1 MKKVGL
7 QRADDSITANGMQQI
22 VTALGST
29 AYGGLGIDTS
39 ASTGVPSVSSGTWSV
54 SATLTN
60 TLGGTGLDTSS
71 STGIAVVNGGT
82 WSVPSNAMI
91 TPEGGYAV
99 KLINRTGHASVKGEI
114 VKASTTTDGEAVLV
128 ASSDPMPI
136 GCVYNAGVAEGSAI
150 WVVVAGI
157 AEVLYDASGT
167 TRGNL
172 VVTSATAGR
181 ADGTLS
187 TPPETTVYWQ
197 KIGHALASASANSLG
212 KIIMHF
218 N

>member
-39 ASTGVPSVSSGTWSV
+39 ASTGVPSVSSGTWSI
-54 SATLTN
+54 SATLAAS
-60 TLGGTGLDTSS
+60 LGGTGLDTSA
-71 STGIAVVNGGT
+71 STGIPVVNSGT

-91 TPEGGYAV
+91 TPEGGYAI
-99 KLINRTGHASVKGEI
+99 KLINRTGHASVKGEVVI
-114 VKASTTTDGEAVLV
+114 ASTSADGEVNIAPT
-128 ASSDPMPI
+128 STEMPI

-157 AEVLYDASGT
+157 AEVLYDASAT
-167 TRGNL
+167 TRGNW
-172 VVTSATAGR
+172 VQTSALTAGR
-181 ADGTLS
+181 ADGS
-187 TPPETTVYWQ
+187 SGSSPGVAPFRE
-197 KIGHALASASANSLG
+197 IGHAIASASGNALG
-212 KIIMHF
+212 KIVIHF

>member
-1 MKKVGL
+1 MKRIGL
-7 QRADDSITANGMQQI
+7 QRADDSTTANGMQQI

-39 ASTGVPSVSSGTWSV
+39 ASTG
-54 SATLTN
+54 
-60 TLGGTGLDTSS
+60 
-71 STGIAVVNGGT
+71 IAVVNSGT

-99 KLINRTGHASVKGEI
+99 KLINRTGHASVKGEVVI
-114 VKASTTTDGEAVLV
+114 ASTTADGEVIICPT
-128 ASSDPMPI
+128 SEEMPV

-150 WVVVAGI
+150 WVVVGGI
-157 AEVLYDASGT
+157 AEVLYDAGGAT
-167 TRGNL
+167 VGDF
-172 VVTSATAGR
+172 VCVSASTAGR
-181 ADGTLS
+181 ADGTAAS
-187 TPPETTVYWQ
+187 PEATTHWRE
-197 KIGHALASASANSLG
+197 IGHAIASASGNALG

>member
-7 QRADDSITANGMQQI
+7 QRVDDIGSANEMQKI
-22 VTALGST
+22 VTAMGDP

-39 ASTGVPSVSSGTWSV
+39 ASTGVP
-54 SATLTN
+54 
-60 TLGGTGLDTSS
+60 
-71 STGIAVVNGGT
+71 VVNGGT

-99 KLINRTGHASVKGEI
+99 KLINRTGHTSVKGEI
-114 VKASTTTDGEAVLV
+114 VKASTSTAGEAILTTTG
-128 ASSDPMPI
+128 DDMPI

-157 AEVLYDASGT
+157 AEVLYDASAV
-167 TRGNL
+167 TRGNW
-172 VVTSATAGR
+172 VQTSAATAGR
-181 ADGTLS
+181 ADGS
-187 TPPETTVYWQ
+187 SGSSPGVAHFRE
-197 KIGHALASASANSLG
+197 IGHAIASASGNALG